1 MIQFISEKGVGVNV
15 HYIPMPMLTLFKNL
29 GYIIEDYP
37 NTYKLYAN
45 EISLPVYNGL
55 TQEQL
60 IRIVE
65 TVIEGYKAVME

>member
-1 MIQFISEKGVGVNV
+1 
-15 HYIPMPMLTLFKNL
+15 MPMLTLFKSL
-29 GYIIEDYP
+29 GYKMEDYP

-55 TQEQL
+55 TKEQL

-65 TVIEGYKAVME
+65 TVVEAYKGVME